1 MLLGA
6 HLSIQDGIAKTIEW
20 AEELGMTAVSIFTAS
35 PKSLNRPNPKDFE
48 KLNTALDV
56 TIHAPYIINPAS
68 FAKKYI
74 ALKILQNEVEIA
86 EKIGANRVVIHAGS
100 ATDGT
105 EEACLSNL
113 IEVIN
118 ALRNTIPI
126 SVENNAGKG
135 NEICSE
141 FSHLALLLKE
151 VRSHVGVCLDTCHAH
166 DAGFNLDNLIQ
177 QFDEIIGLNRLHV
190 LHVNGSLNPEGSK
203 KDRHACISDKNN
215 HISVNTLCAI
225 VQHPL
230 LVKVPKIVETFEDEA
245 TVKNDLDIL
254 RGREKNA

>member
-1 MLLGA
+1 MLLGT
-6 HLSIQDGIAKTIEW
+6 HLSIQDGVTKTIEW

-35 PKSLNRPNPKDFE
+35 PKSLNRPNPKDFA
-48 KLNTALDV
+48 KLTTAIDV

-105 EEACLSNL
+105 EEACLFNL

-118 ALRNTIPI
+118 ALPNTIPI

-135 NEICSE
+135 NEICSG
-141 FSHLALLLKE
+141 FSPFALLLKE

-166 DAGFNLDNLIQ
+166 DAGFNVDDLIQ

-190 LHVNGSLNPEGSK
+190 LHVNGSLNPKGSK
-203 KDRHACISDKNN
+203 KDRHACIRDKNN
-215 HISVNTLCAI
+215 HISVSTLRAI

-245 TVKNDLDIL
+245 TVKEDLDTL